1 MMRAMRTGVCIAG
14 AGARRR
20 GFEQVKVDEGADVR
34 LAGVAG
40 EAAEGGQG
48 HFGLDDGLG
57 VRCDRTCNGCRRT
70 LLGGDNRS
78 EGPLA

>member
-1 MMRAMRTGVCIAG
+1 MMRAMRTGMGIAG

-48 HFGLDDGLG
+48 HLDSMMGWACGVTVRVTGAGARCSVVIIGARGL
-57 VRCDRTCNGCRRT
+57 
-70 LLGGDNRS
+70 
-78 EGPLA
+78 